1 MKEANDNANENN
13 VLINDTMRS
22 SAPIALDNSLNESL
36 LLKNQSCSQKFIN
49 KIRIFPFIFYFL
61 IIIFMLGLSI
71 IIYYIYYCSTQKE
84 NFTEF
89 KRDWISPSLDK
100 RNYSIYLFDNK
111 LEVMLIQDPFFDK
124 DGGAIVIEKGYL
136 DNPLEEGLSNY
147 ITHILSYYNFEDPN
161 PKNIDILT
169 NYYGDFKFE
178 DEGDFIIFRFAVLNN
193 GFKKFLRFFS
203 AILDWKD
210 LDDVLYSNISEE
222 VINDLTKDYEDNEH
236 YVPKIENHLIEYL
249 VYGFKNSSNE
259 EILPEGNV
267 EALRNIDLSKIK
279 DYLEKLINPSKIKIV
294 IFSKYKFYL
303 SSKYMKHYFRY
314 LIEKNDSSSETTDEF
329 DENKNE
335 ERVFNKS
342 QLIFMNL
349 ENDNNN
355 YIKIIYYIDKVDD
368 EDYPELYYKQAY
380 FKYISDFINKK
391 KDHSLYSSISD
402 NIKSINTSVNV
413 ILKSKIQFTVELKLI
428 DLKNITG
435 IIYLTYQYI
444 HKIINETDEEN
455 IQFDRY
461 EELKNICRNA
471 QNLLENSYDT
481 MGLAKDNAKH
491 LTLSKYA
498 QKYYYYFD
506 CVPWDDSL
514 EYNKTILYNKT
525 APYLKQLRPEN
536 SIIILGI
543 REKDRKNFTCVS
555 KKFNISCEYL
565 KNDSNFKETNYY
577 KVKYKSI
584 IFDSNELEK
593 TLMNDTDNFNITFE
607 SNKFKSQYNNSCIKP
622 DIPLMDINYTFID
635 INFIKNETLNIFH
648 FKQNVKNCVQKVL
661 LKFNLYHPFLRAKL
675 DDIKK
680 RKCHYLLIMEVF
692 TAIKRKINEELSDAI
707 SANNEISFGRTDNC
721 LYIKVFCFSDQAYI
735 ISEKIKNILYETK
748 WYDDTDF
755 FEKNYL
761 YKNETFEEYFQYDK
775 KNIQEISRFYFKRF
789 FKNKYLFNYYEFDT
803 KDFESN
809 DYNDCIFN
817 AKHYKIYEHFNTFA
831 IEGYI
836 YGYYTEEDADTLSSL
851 FNISNINNM
860 RKAFPIV
867 NISEDND
874 TDVLHYLSWTKEIK
888 NLTENSTVSINGTI
902 YNKTESG
909 NYGISYRTFNE
920 NQLNISIFKN
930 ILENLNANENS
941 LLTKK
946 EIIFYGEQFCELIFF
961 SKNVNETI
969 MPNESLVVKEW
980 NDLLNNKKDL
990 KTEVD
995 NIGNRYYYMIKN
1007 YIDLLKKD
1015 QASLQDRGFYEI
1027 NLFDQSGIE
1036 LNKTKIIEEY
1046 KDAYENKV
1054 ISKDEFDNK
1063 IEYLRNHLNNYRVDV
1078 YIRDN

>member
-1 MKEANDNANENN
+1 
-13 VLINDTMRS
+13 
-22 SAPIALDNSLNESL
+22 
-36 LLKNQSCSQKFIN
+36 
-49 KIRIFPFIFYFL
+49 
-61 IIIFMLGLSI
+61 
-71 IIYYIYYCSTQKE
+71 
-84 NFTEF
+84 
-89 KRDWISPSLDK
+89 
-100 RNYSIYLFDNK
+100 
-111 LEVMLIQDPFFDK
+111 
-124 DGGAIVIEKGYL
+124 
-136 DNPLEEGLSNY
+136 
-147 ITHILSYYNFEDPN
+147 
-161 PKNIDILT
+161 
-169 NYYGDFKFE
+169 
-178 DEGDFIIFRFAVLNN
+178 
-193 GFKKFLRFFS
+193 
-203 AILDWKD
+203 
-210 LDDVLYSNISEE
+210 
-222 VINDLTKDYEDNEH
+222 
-236 YVPKIENHLIEYL
+236 
-249 VYGFKNSSNE
+249 
-259 EILPEGNV
+259 
-267 EALRNIDLSKIK
+267 
-279 DYLEKLINPSKIKIV
+279 
-294 IFSKYKFYL
+294 
-303 SSKYMKHYFRY
+303 
-314 LIEKNDSSSETTDEF
+314 
-329 DENKNE
+329 
-335 ERVFNKS
+335 
-342 QLIFMNL
+342 
-349 ENDNNN
+349 
-355 YIKIIYYIDKVDD
+355 
-368 EDYPELYYKQAY
+368 
-380 FKYISDFINKK
+380 
-391 KDHSLYSSISD
+391 
-402 NIKSINTSVNV
+402 
-413 ILKSKIQFTVELKLI
+413 
-428 DLKNITG
+428 
-435 IIYLTYQYI
+435 
-444 HKIINETDEEN
+444 
-455 IQFDRY
+455 
-461 EELKNICRNA
+461 
-471 QNLLENSYDT
+471 
-481 MGLAKDNAKH
+481 
-491 LTLSKYA
+491 
-498 QKYYYYFD
+498 
-506 CVPWDDSL
+506 
-514 EYNKTILYNKT
+514 
-525 APYLKQLRPEN
+525 
-536 SIIILGI
+536 
-543 REKDRKNFTCVS
+543 
-555 KKFNISCEYL
+555 
-565 KNDSNFKETNYY
+565 
-577 KVKYKSI
+577 
-584 IFDSNELEK
+584 
-593 TLMNDTDNFNITFE
+593 MNDTDNFNITFE

-648 FKQNVKNCVQKVL
+648 FKQNAKNCVQKVL
-661 LKFNLYHPFLRAKL
+661 LKFNLYHPFLRAKV
-675 DDIKK
+675 DKISN
-680 RKCHYLLIMEVF
+680 RKFFYLLIMEIF
-692 TAIKRKINEELSDAI
+692 TAIKRKIIEELSDAI
-707 SANNEISFGRTDNC
+707 SAKNEISFGQTDNC
-721 LYIKVFCFSDQAYI
+721 LFIKVFCFSDQAYN

-888 NLTENSTVSINGTI
+888 NLTENSTVSINGKI

>member
-1 MKEANDNANENN
+1 MKETNDNANENN
-13 VLINDTMRS
+13 VLIDDTMRS
-22 SAPIALDNSLNESL
+22 SAPNASDESINESL
-36 LLKNQSCSQKFIN
+36 LLKNQSCGQKFIN

-61 IIIFMLGLSI
+61 IIIFMLCLSI

-147 ITHILSYYNFEDPN
+147 ITHILSYYNFEDP
-161 PKNIDILT
+161 KNIDILT

-222 VINDLTKDYEDNEH
+222 VINDLTKDYENNEH

-267 EALRNIDLSKIK
+267 EALRKIDLSKVK

-314 LIEKNDSSSETTDEF
+314 LIEKNDSSSETADEF

-498 QKYYYYFD
+498 QKYYYFFD
-506 CVPWDDSL
+506 CVPWNDSL

-584 IFDSNELEK
+584 IFDSNKLEK

-867 NISEDND
+867 NISEDKD